1 MNTATSR
8 LIAGIAAVGI
18 AGLVLSACSRPPS
31 TGEGEGEGGETVTA
45 SPGITDDTIKIG
57 SSLPLSGPLSRN
69 GETQLA
75 SMQAYVDALN
85 ADGGVTMGDGNTR
98 EVEFVYYDDAYD
110 PSRLVQNF
118 QRLVDQDQVFATY
131 GMFGTASNLAV
142 MPTATDLEV
151 PQVFLG
157 TGAAAFSE
165 DREANPYT
173 LGWWPTYQNEAATFG
188 EYLVSLDEP
197 MTVAFLAQND
207 DQGEAYLEGLTSAI
221 EGSQV
226 ELVDQ
231 ASFSSTDT
239 VYDSQVSALAAS
251 EADAFFSGVN
261 VPSAQTAVLEKL
273 GDLQWSPITYL
284 PIVSAAPDVV
294 REASAGDYLPDLY
307 SGAFTKWPCSPADE
321 EDEDVQ
327 NYLDAMAE
335 YSPDV
340 EACYINTVFGWAMAD
355 TLTKAL
361 EATQEPTRESFM
373 EAIAGLQTD
382 EISLMHD
389 DLTLDGGNLG
399 SPPIADL
406 AVRKWAS
413 DDDDWMTA
421 DLG

>member
-1 MNTATSR
+1 MKHSIGR
-8 LIAGIAAVGI
+8 IIAAT
-18 AGLVLSACSRPPS
+18 AALGLAAAALSACGGRADD
-31 TGEGEGEGGETVTA
+31 TGGGADGDVQA
-45 SPGITDDTIKIG
+45 SPGITDDTITIG

-85 ADGGVTMGDGNTR
+85 ADGGVTMGDGKTR
-98 EVEFVYYDDAYD
+98 EIEFVYYDDAYD

-118 QRLVDQDQVFATY
+118 QRLVNQDEVFATY

-142 MPTATDLEV
+142 MPLATELKV

-188 EYLVSLDEP
+188 EYLVSLDKP

-226 ELVDQ
+226 ELVKQ
-231 ASFSSTDT
+231 ASYSPTDT
-239 VYDSQVSALAAS
+239 VYDSQVSSLAAT
-251 EADAFFSGVN
+251 EADALFSGVN

-273 GDLQWSPITYL
+273 GELQWSPITYL
-284 PIVSAAPDVV
+284 PIVSAAPTVV
-294 REASAGDYLPDLY
+294 TDAGAGDYLPELY
-307 SGAFTKWPCSPADE
+307 SGAFTKWACSAD
-321 EDEDVQ
+321 DEGDDDVKA
-327 NYLDAMAE
+327 YLAAMEE

-340 EACYINTVFGWAMAD
+340 EPCYINTIFGWAMAD
-355 TLTKAL
+355 TLVKTL
-361 EATQEPTRESFM
+361 EATEQPTRDAFM
-373 EAIAGLQTD
+373 EAIAGLKTD
-382 EISLMHD
+382 DIALIHD
-389 DLTLDGGNLG
+389 DLTFDGGNLG
-399 SPPIADL
+399 SPPIAEL
-406 AVRKWAS
+406 AVRQWQG
-413 DDDDWMTA
+413 DDWVTA
-421 DLG
+421 DLD